1 LLLVL
6 FNEIFT
12 FSCEC
17 TESRLSSIAATSR
30 RHHRR
35 RRHHPSSRLNPHRT
49 NSNIRRQISAPMSTV
64 TSYRSDSPIDDEDQS
79 TINNDD
85 TQYLSSEIQTLPQ
98 PDLIASIKTR
108 NLNQEYCHHLK
119 QMADLS
125 NQQRLN
131 EQSSSMAIPFFGKDD
146 HLMNTERNQMPTST
160 LEKNVLFN

>member
-1 LLLVL
+1 MLLVL

-49 NSNIRRQISAPMSTV
+49 NSNIRRQTSAPMSTV

-85 TQYLSSEIQTLPQ
+85 TQYLSSEIRTLPQ
-98 PDLIASIKTR
+98 PDLIASIKTP
-108 NLNQEYCHHLK
+108 NLNQEYCHHLQ

-131 EQSSSMAIPFFGKDD
+131 EQSSSIAIPFFGKDD
-146 HLMNTERNQMPTST
+146 HLMNTQRNQMPTST